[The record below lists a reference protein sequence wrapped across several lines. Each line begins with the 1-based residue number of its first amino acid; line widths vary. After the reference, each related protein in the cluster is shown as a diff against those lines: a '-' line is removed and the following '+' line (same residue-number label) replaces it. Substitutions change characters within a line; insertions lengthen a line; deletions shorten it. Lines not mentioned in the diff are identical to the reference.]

1 MAAFNIT
8 PSLSAAV
15 LVQVASSAA
24 TSLPATPG
32 GLGPKQALLVVLLAG
47 EAAREDV
54 LAFSVGME
62 LTTLAV
68 NVVIGLAAMSLM
80 VGGLHVRRAIAEAR
94 NGGPPA

>member
-1 MAAFNIT
+1 M
-8 PSLSAAV
+8 